1 MKQMMLLRKSDRK
14 ALPGMNETEGE
25 LQDKTAVL
33 KFFTPDA
40 NYTFFAIEFD
50 PETEEFFGYVYAGF
64 GPGTG
69 EYTYF
74 TLDQLKTQRGRFGLP
89 IERDKWF
96 RPMTMEKAL
105 ETERIPA

>member
-1 MKQMMLLRKSDRK
+1 MKQMMLLTKAHRK
-14 ALPGMNETEGE
+14 ALPGIRTTECD
-25 LQDKTAVL
+25 LMDATAQV

-40 NYTFFAIEFD
+40 NHTFFAIEFD

-69 EYTYF
+69 EFTYF

-96 RPMTMEKAL
+96 RPMTMGKAL
-105 ETERIPA
+105 ETERIPH